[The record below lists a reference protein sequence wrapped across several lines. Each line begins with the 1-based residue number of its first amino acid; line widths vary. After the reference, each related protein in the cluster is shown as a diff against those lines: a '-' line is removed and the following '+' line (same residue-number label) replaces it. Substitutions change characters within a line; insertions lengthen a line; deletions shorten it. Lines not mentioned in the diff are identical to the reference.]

1 MSAAVALLAL
11 WIGGNAALFVTL
23 GPSASLRL
31 YRATLNNFRR
41 AILTHPHLH
50 PPQGPHHE
58 NS

>member
-23 GPSASLRL
+23 GPSASLQL

-41 AILTHPHLH
+41 AISTPPHLH
-50 PPQGPHHE
+50 SQGPHHE